1 MKMTE
6 FDIRQCVNYITLNNT
21 KKLSEAFGIW
31 LDGSGI
37 TRIQWIALFF
47 LKTSGKL
54 SQREL
59 SQAME
64 INDSSALR
72 LVDRLERDGFVKRTR
87 SEEDRRVIHL
97 DLTEKGSTLM
107 DELLPIGEEFNQVLI
122 EGIPPEEI
130 EIFLSVQAK
139 MYRNI
144 MNDLRSQ
151 K

>member
-1 MKMTE
+1 MTK

-21 KKLSEAFGIW
+21 KKLSEAFGKW

-47 LKTSGKL
+47 LKTNGKL

-59 SQAME
+59 SQVME
-64 INDSSALR
+64 INDSSTLR
-72 LVDRLERDGFVKRTR
+72 LVDRLERDGFVTRTR

-97 DLTEKGSTLM
+97 DLTQRGSDLM
-107 DELLPIGEEFNQVLI
+107 DKLLPIGEQFNQVLI
-122 EGIPPEEI
+122 QGIPQEEI

-139 MYRNI
+139 MYENI
-144 MNDLRSQ
+144 INDERSQ
-151 K
+151 I

>member
-1 MKMTE
+1 MTE

-21 KKLSEAFGIW
+21 KKLSEIFGKW

-47 LKTSGKL
+47 LKTNGKL

-72 LVDRLERDGFVKRTR
+72 LVDRLERDGFVTRTR
-87 SEEDRRVIHL
+87 SKEDRRVIHL
-97 DLTEKGSTLM
+97 DLTQRGSDLM
-107 DELLPIGEEFNQVLI
+107 DKLLPIGEQFNQVLI
-122 EGIPPEEI
+122 QGIPQEEI
-130 EIFLSVQAK
+130 EIFINVQTK
-139 MYRNI
+139 MYKNI
-144 MNDLRSQ
+144 INDERSQ
-151 K
+151 I